1 VPPILALAFCSAFVV
16 FLLLLERKQ
25 SPTVSKALW
34 IPTIW
39 FIYTSSKALGTW
51 FKTGGDMETGSPTDR
66 VFLIIL
72 LVISLIILSR
82 RKFEWLEAIKENPWP
97 VIIILYMLASV
108 LWSGM
113 PAISFRRWVRELIP
127 VAMALL
133 VLSEKNPR
141 LALESMI
148 RRKIYILIPF
158 SIVLINYFPEYGRS
172 YGRWSGAVEWV
183 GVTYQK
189 NGLALLCIFS
199 IMYLV
204 WKFIKGH
211 ATKESAASKLEI
223 YGDIAVLLISLY
235 LLGGPGHTLKHSATS
250 SVSLILGLIVLVGL
264 LWMRKRGKIVSAS
277 LFKTAAVVLIVYGTI
292 TPFLGKLGFLDI
304 SSNFGR
310 DETLTG
316 RADIWAFLIPYA
328 LKKPLLGH
336 GFGGFWTTSMRE
348 MTSSHAHNGYLD
360 TILNIGIVGLILFS
374 IYILSCCTRAAKILI
389 KDFFWGTLFLC
400 YVLMAVVHNIAESS
414 MHEFTGTLTAAILLF
429 YATTGK
435 KDAETKTELSAPG

>member
-1 VPPILALAFCSAFVV
+1 VPPILALALCSAFVV
-16 FLLLLERKQ
+16 FLLRLEHKQ

-51 FKTGGDMETGSPTDR
+51 FKTGSGDMETGSPTDR
-66 VFLIIL
+66 VFLIVL

-82 RKFEWLEAIKENPWP
+82 RKLEWLEAIKENPWP

-108 LWSGM
+108 FWSGM

-127 VAMALL
+127 VSMALL
-133 VLSEKNPR
+133 VLSEKNLR

-158 SIVLINYFPEYGRS
+158 SIVLIKYFPEYGRLYS
-172 YGRWSGAVEWV
+172 RWTGGVQWV
-183 GVTYQK
+183 GATYQK

-204 WKFIKGH
+204 WKFVNAHNFK
-211 ATKESAASKLEI
+211 ASAMSKLEV
-223 YGDIAVLLISLY
+223 YADISVLLLSLY
-235 LLGGPGHTLKHSATS
+235 LLGGPDHTLKYSATS
-250 SVSLILGLIVLVGL
+250 TLALIVGL
-264 LWMRKRGKIVSAS
+264 LVFAALLWGQKRGRLAGTFW
-277 LFKTAAVVLIVYGTI
+277 LKTLIIIIIIYGTI
-292 TPFLGKLGFLDI
+292 TPFLGKLAIFNI
-304 SSNFGR
+304 SSYLGR

-316 RADIWAFLIPYA
+316 RADGIWAVLMPYA
-328 LKKPLLGH
+328 MKQPLLGH

-360 TILNIGIVGLILFS
+360 TILNVGFIGLFLFS
-374 IYILSCCTRAAKILI
+374 LYMLSCISRAVRVLKD
-389 KDFFWGTLFLC
+389 DFFWGALFVC
-400 YVLMAVVHNIAESS
+400 YVFMTVVHNIAESS
-414 MHEFTGTLTAAILLF
+414 IYEFSGTLTAAILLF
-429 YATTGK
+429 YFTSSAMGK
-435 KDAETKTELSAPG
+435 EVGEHSQP